1 MCCVCVCLL
10 CVCTQVRQ
18 VVAEVHD
25 GPDGAKRGR
34 ITAMLRGL
42 GFAQIAWERPNWAE
56 RAGGDNWMMY
66 ARRA

>member
-1 MCCVCVCLL
+1 
-10 CVCTQVRQ
+10 
-18 VVAEVHD
+18 
-25 GPDGAKRGR
+25 
-34 ITAMLRGL
+34 MLRGL